1 MVINFYV
8 FNIDITQVT
17 VEVNPEYHPKII
29 GRSGGII
36 NKLRKGNN
44 VPPPQMYVQVFI
56 LISTVEQVLRSRPP
70 FSGSGNRQKFKTKF
84 ILSYLIFLLR
94 AASFGAV
101 PAPKSY
107 LFKNFQGSI

>member
-1 MVINFYV
+1 MKCPLVINFHV

-56 LISTVEQVLRSRPP
+56 STVEQVLLSRPP
-70 FSGSGNRQKFKTKF
+70 FSGSGSPFWRLRQHTK
-84 ILSYLIFLLR
+84 IKK
-94 AASFGAV
+94 
-101 PAPKSY
+101 KS
-107 LFKNFQGSI
+107 LF